1 MSKTISFKVN
11 DNGKII
17 NVAYDENMTCENFV
31 LDFTKK
37 NTNLSTID
45 TNVYTFKA
53 SGKIINSPSFK
64 NKQLKEIVKDQQ
76 IVNFVRKKNM
86 SYSKI

>member
-1 MSKTISFKVN
+1 MVLWKVSN
-11 DNGKII
+11 NGKII

-64 NKQLKEIVKDQQ
+64 NKQLKDIVKDQQ

>member
-1 MSKTISFKVN
+1 MSKTISFKVS

-53 SGKIINSPSFK
+53 GDRLVQGIFMKYLTTDSDLNLELERTSDK
-64 NKQLKEIVKDQQ
+64 
-76 IVNFVRKKNM
+76 
-86 SYSKI
+86 

>member
-1 MSKTISFKVN
+1 MSKTISFKVS

-17 NVAYDENMTCENFV
+17 HVEYDENMTCENFV

-45 TNVYTFKA
+45 TKVYTFKA

-64 NKQLKEIVKDQQ
+64 NKQLKDIVKDQQ
-76 IVNFVRKKNM
+76 IVNFVRKQNM